1 MAISSASSRLSSG
14 LGNTGT
20 QEDIMKWITNKQRG
34 SNVTPVT
41 VTSVGGNGT
50 VTNGST
56 AGSATG
62 AEPLIYD
69 TTELDAWKGKALEQ
83 LALNLE
89 KLLAEYDNQKP
100 EIQQNTENAARQAYV
115 QYMQAQRALPQT
127 LSMGGQN
134 GGMAESTALGL
145 QTGYGN
151 QINDILLDKNN
162 QMRNLEFQKNVAR
175 MDNAERQAGIEA
187 DYLQM
192 LAEQKFQEYM
202 ARLQHQQQMA
212 LLAMQQAMSRSGGG
226 GGYASAQT
234 SSGGLQG
241 KKNETSTTVTSTPS
255 VPADRSGSK
264 AVQDMKNQISFMQR
278 QSDILQNS
286 TGGTSIPSAAQQ
298 IATAQSQ
305 GKLTKE
311 EADYLNY
318 YYYGL

>member
-1 MAISSASSRLSSG
+1 MAISSVSG
-14 LGNTGT
+14 TVSQRLGNTGS
-20 QEDIMKWITNKQRG
+20 QSDIMKWLEIQKNGNK
-34 SNVTPVT
+34 VTPVT

-162 QMRNLEFQKNVAR
+162 QMRNQEFQKNVAR

-226 GGYASAQT
+226 GGYAPAQT
-234 SSGGLQG
+234 TSGGLQG
-241 KKNETSTTVTSTPS
+241 KRNETGTVTQVSTQ
-255 VPADRSGSK
+255 PADYSDSK
-264 AVQDMKNQISFMQR
+264 AVQEMKNQISYMQNQSDMLQR
-278 QSDILQNS
+278 QTGS
-286 TGGTSIPSAAQQ
+286 TPIPTAAQQ
-298 IATAQSQ
+298 IGTAHQQ

-311 EADYLNY
+311 EADYLRR
-318 YYYGL
+318 YYGL